1 MGFSMLRLVSTGQF
15 MRLCAAVLTVFAF
28 TAPIAEARPGGGFST
43 GSRGLKTY
51 TPPPST
57 KTAPGATQ
65 GVQRSATPAPQAAK
79 PTVGA
84 AQTAAP
90 SRFGGGFM
98 GGLLGAGLL
107 GGLLGLGFFGGLGS
121 LMGVLGFVLQL
132 ALIGGLVYLGLAW
145 WRGRNQPAAAGGRD
159 LYQRTAMN
167 EEPRAGTAAGAMG
180 VNAGAPSGAT
190 KQLTIEPADYDSFE
204 RLLSVIQLSF
214 GRADTAALRSATTGE
229 MLGYFTEQLDENA
242 KKGLRND
249 VADPKL
255 LSGDLAEAWSEASG
269 DYATVAMRYTL
280 LDVTVED
287 ATGKVVSGS
296 KTQPQEITEVWTFT
310 RRLGGGPNAW
320 RLSAIQQVS

>member
-1 MGFSMLRLVSTGQF
+1 MFRLASAGKIA
-15 MRLCAAVLTVFAF
+15 RLGVAVLAMFAF
-28 TAPIAEARPGGGFST
+28 TAPMADARPGGGFST

-65 GVQRSATPAPQAAK
+65 GVQRSATPAPAAAK

-90 SRFGGGFM
+90 SRFGTGFM

-121 LMGVLGFVLQL
+121 LTGILGFLLQL
-132 ALIGGLVYLGLAW
+132 ALIGGLVYMGLAW
-145 WRGRNQPAAAGGRD
+145 WRGRNQPATAGARD
-159 LYQRTAMN
+159 AYQPTAMN
-167 EEPRAGTAAGAMG
+167 DAPRAGSAAGAMSPD
-180 VNAGAPSGAT
+180 APASAAT
-190 KQLTIEPADYDSFE
+190 KPLKIEPADFDSFE

-214 GRADTAALRSATTGE
+214 GRADVAALRSATTGE
-229 MLGYFTEQLDENA
+229 MLGYFTEQLEDNA
-242 KKGLRND
+242 KQGLRND
-249 VADPKL
+249 IADPKL
-255 LSGDLAEAWSEASG
+255 LSGDLAESWSEGSG
-269 DYATVAMRYTL
+269 DYATVAMRYAL
-280 LDVTVED
+280 VDVTVED
-287 ATGKVVSGS
+287 KTGKVVSGS

-320 RLSAIQQVS
+320 RLSAIQQVA